1 MPGRERQL
9 LDPEQTLS
17 KEHAMSNDKQDKA
30 TTASPGGDLE
40 HPEHTAHSDN
50 EKSKMPER
58 HDENRKQ
65 SPSDRPGK
73 KSGEGEPSV
82 G

>member
-1 MPGRERQL
+1 
-9 LDPEQTLS
+9 
-17 KEHAMSNDKQDKA
+17 MSSQKQE
-30 TTASPGGDLE
+30 TTSTARPGGDPE
-40 HPEHTAHSDN
+40 HPKHPVHSDN

-65 SPSDRPGK
+65 SPADRPGK
-73 KSGEGEPSV
+73 KPGEGEPSV